1 MSTAEEILLHRA
13 HNFDLE
19 SLGEIYDTYSP
30 RVYRYAVRLLGDPD
44 LAEECVSE
52 TFQRFLVALKNG
64 GGPQDHLQAY
74 LYRIAHNWITDQYRR
89 QPPVLELS
97 EYLSDENANPAQHA
111 LDRID
116 QSLVRS
122 ALMRLTPDQRQVII
136 LRFLEGWDN
145 EETARIMD
153 KPYGAI
159 KALQHR
165 ALETLKRLLLSEK
178 PPDNERSGTFPNAGA
193 EQHPW
198 GGRMDTD
205 ENIAENREGRV

>member
-1 MSTAEEILLHRA
+1 MTTAEETLLQAA

-19 SLGEIYDTYSP
+19 SLGEIYDSYSP
-30 RVYRYAVRLLGDPD
+30 GVYRYAVRLLGDQG

-89 QPPVLELS
+89 KPSVIELS
-97 EYLSDENANPAQHA
+97 DSLSDDNANPAQSA
-111 LDRID
+111 LDHID
-116 QSLVRS
+116 HQQVRS
-122 ALMRLTPDQRQVII
+122 AIMRLTPDQRQVII

-145 EETARIMD
+145 DATARLMN
-153 KPYGAI
+153 KPSGAI

-165 ALETLKRLLLSEK
+165 ALETLKRLLLAN
-178 PPDNERSGTFPNAGA
+178 DNLQKE
-193 EQHPW
+193 
-198 GGRMDTD
+198 
-205 ENIAENREGRV
+205 

>member
-1 MSTAEEILLHRA
+1 MTKAEETLLHRA

-19 SLGEIYDTYSP
+19 SLGEIYDTFSP

-97 EYLSDENANPAQHA
+97 EHLSDENANPAQSA
-111 LDRID
+111 LDRIE
-116 QSLVRS
+116 QSQVRS
-122 ALMRLTPDQRQVII
+122 ALMRLTSDQRQVII

-145 EETARIMD
+145 DETARLMD

-165 ALETLKRLLLSEK
+165 ALETLKRLLLTEN
-178 PPDNERSGTFPNAGA
+178 PPDDGRPGTSPDGGA
-193 EQHPW
+193 DGHPA
-198 GGRMDTD
+198 GGRMETD
-205 ENIAENREGRV
+205 ENIAENREG